1 VFQSGKFRSKKT
13 RASTL
18 VILVPSL
25 LVLRTLIDGNSR
37 VFFGLKLTEMFGLLL
52 FIFSL
57 AFILKFSIK
66 GYPAFLLIPSVL
78 LLSSIQ
84 GFYNWGEES
93 LQEASRTLG
102 ILGLVLLTWRDVP
115 GDNIDRFFKALK
127 LISVANGI
135 LIICQ
140 FSFLGG
146 GVFVSNV
153 NKFSGFMTSANTAAL
168 LFGCYLISE
177 ANKLHSR
184 SRFPRFLA
192 IQISFFGLFLTYS
205 FGGFIFLIVGIYL
218 TILVSKQ
225 NRFQNFLKF
234 FLVLIIGVLIAFA
247 NSSGLRGKYFSV
259 LAPIFSNTADSRSS
273 VQWRFDAWKSF
284 IPFFTE
290 SPIFGQGYG
299 STQNLNMAG
308 RFLPHNELIRLL
320 VEVGLLG
327 TAILIIMYFVLI
339 FRLRKIWRATGSPV
353 SRYAMVLTITWAVSA
368 LSENSFTYT
377 VPQYVLAL
385 SIGFSLSIGYRSDLH
400 SYGSPYTQSNRL
412 QARESWD

>member
-1 VFQSGKFRSKKT
+1 MVQSGKIRSKKT
-13 RASTL
+13 RASDL
-18 VILVPSL
+18 VALVPSL
-25 LVLRTLIDGNSR
+25 LVLRVLIDGNSS
-37 VFFGLKLTEMFGLLL
+37 VFFELKLTEMFGLLL
-52 FIFSL
+52 FILSL
-57 AFILKFSIK
+57 VLILKFSIK
-66 GYPAFLLIPSVL
+66 GYPAFLLIPSLL

-84 GFYNWGEES
+84 GFYNWGAES

-102 ILGLVLLTWRDVP
+102 ILGLVLLTWRDVS
-115 GDNIDRFFKALK
+115 GDNVNRFFKALK
-127 LISVANGI
+127 LISVANAT

-153 NKFSGFMTSANTAAL
+153 NKFSGFMSSANTAAL

-177 ANKLHSR
+177 ANKLHPR

-192 IQISFFGLFLTYS
+192 IQISFLGLFLTYS
-205 FGGFIFLIVGIYL
+205 FGGFIFLIVGICI
-218 TILVSKQ
+218 TILVSKK
-225 NRFQNFLKF
+225 NRFRNYLIF
-234 FLVLIIGVLIAFA
+234 FFVLIIGVFIAFA
-247 NSSGLRGKYFSV
+247 NSSGLRAKYFSV

-299 STQNLNMAG
+299 STQNLNMVG
-308 RFLPHNELIRLL
+308 RFLPHNEFIRLL
-320 VEVGLLG
+320 VEIGLLG
-327 TAILIIMYFVLI
+327 TAILIFMYVVLI

-353 SRYAMVLTITWAVSA
+353 SRYAMVLTITWVISA

-385 SIGFSLSIGYRSDLH
+385 SIGFSISAGYRSTLH
-400 SYGSPYTQSNRL
+400 SYGSSNSQWNL
-412 QARESWD
+412 LHARESWD